1 MPKVRIS
8 IVFWTGFSRVDPP
21 REAQIWGEGGGPPM
35 RGEASLSAKGV
46 AQHTGETP
54 FRGGCVTGN
63 GEFNPPST
71 RQRYSSREVVLGSIE
86 EP

>member
-1 MPKVRIS
+1 
-8 IVFWTGFSRVDPP
+8 
-21 REAQIWGEGGGPPM
+21 M
-35 RGEASLSAKGV
+35 RGEASLNAKGV

-54 FRGGCVTGN
+54 FRGGCVTRN
-63 GEFNPPST
+63 GEFKPPST